1 MATSKQ
7 YRFQAVECLQL
18 AEQAH
23 EFYVRAALLE
33 LAAEFQEMADFL
45 DQQERAAERGQAA
58 ADALQRRRR
67 SIG

>member
-1 MATSKQ
+1 MKAQ
-7 YRFQAVECLQL
+7 YTLVAS
-18 AEQAH
+18 
-23 EFYVRAALLE
+23 AALLE